1 MIVISSI
8 HTIGEVQ
15 SSNRHLPM
23 KVINPT
29 VMPTTNKI
37 PRQTLTVIAAADMA
51 LGVKP

>member
-1 MIVISSI
+1 MMVISSI

-23 KVINPT
+23 NVTNPT
-29 VMPTTNKI
+29 VMPTTSRT

-51 LGVKP
+51 LGTKS